1 MNDPFFVKTW
11 VIFTQG
17 YVLCQVWLKW
27 VSQVVLEK
35 KCEILS
41 MYLCYFILIP
51 PWKRTWPLI
60 WTNLNPHYSRMS
72 CEIGREVLEEI
83 KIKIRWMDN
92 RWSEKLTCAFSS
104 GELKIHYSLGFFQG
118 VGVVVCVWCGVGH
131 NYNYIYV
138 KKPVYIRQFFSSDP
152 S

>member
-1 MNDPFFVKTW
+1 MLEDCLLQRILKIEWSFLCKNLSHLYTRICFVPSL
-11 VIFTQG
+11 VEM
-17 YVLCQVWLKW
+17 
-27 VSQVVLEK
+27 SQVVVK

-41 MYLCYFILIP
+41 MYLCYFIFIP
-51 PWKRTWPLI
+51 PWKRTWPLM
-60 WTNLNPHYSRMS
+60 NPHYSRMS
-72 CEIGREVLEEI
+72 CEIGPEVLEEI
-83 KIKIRWMDN
+83 KIKIRWMDI

-138 KKPVYIRQFFSSDP
+138 
-152 S
+152 